1 MLNIHDCDLQENWFN
16 WQVHPKILKNNTFHI
31 SWTAW
36 SSRSKS
42 KIAYM
47 IYIETLKTMSH

>member
-1 MLNIHDCDLQENWFN
+1 MTVTSKKIDSTDKFLVI
-16 WQVHPKILKNNTFHI
+16 HPKILKNNTFHI